1 MRESLVYRI
10 FRDATRLTSWAI
22 LIVVAV
28 TASTGCFRSEPKA
41 EAGPRGKQHMDHA
54 LWDSLLQSHVNS
66 RGRVDYAKMRQ
77 DARLPQYLE
86 MLKATNA
93 AQLANADEQLAFWIN
108 AYNALTIR
116 AVLDTL
122 PADQGKWAEYKIIDQ
137 KIGGKRI
144 WKGRAFE
151 VGGERRTLDEIEH
164 EIIRKRDG
172 LRDPRIHVA
181 LVCAARGCPSL
192 WNHAYTGDKVRDQLA
207 DAMRRFVNDPD
218 QVRWDGAKKS
228 LTASKIL
235 EWYGGDFVS
244 DAFSP
249 HSETIGQFLA
259 DYANDTSMAA
269 ALRAFT
275 GKIQFF
281 EYDWRLN
288 LQA

>member
-1 MRESLVYRI
+1 MSESLVYRI
-10 FRDATRLTSWAI
+10 FRDPTRSTLWAI
-22 LIVVAV
+22 LIAVAV
-28 TASTGCFRSEPKA
+28 TVCMGCFRSEPEA
-41 EAGPRGKQHMDHA
+41 EAGPSGNQRMDHA

-86 MLKATNA
+86 LLKTTNA
-93 AQLANADEQLAFWIN
+93 ARLANADEQLAFWIN

-116 AVLDTL
+116 AVIDTL
-122 PADQGKWAEYKIIDQ
+122 PADQGKWPDYKIIDQ
-137 KIGGKRI
+137 KIDGKSI
-144 WKGRAFE
+144 WKGRSFD

-181 LVCAARGCPSL
+181 LVCAARGCPNL

-207 DAMRRFVNDPD
+207 DAMRRFVNDSD
-218 QVRWDGAKKS
+218 QIKWNGAKKT

-235 EWYGGDFVS
+235 EWYGGDFAS
-244 DAFSP
+244 EAFLP
-249 HSETIGQFLA
+249 HSESIGQFLA
-259 DYANDTSMAA
+259 DYANDKSMAA
-269 ALRAFT
+269 ALRAFK
-275 GKIQFF
+275 GKIQYI

-288 LQA
+288 LKA